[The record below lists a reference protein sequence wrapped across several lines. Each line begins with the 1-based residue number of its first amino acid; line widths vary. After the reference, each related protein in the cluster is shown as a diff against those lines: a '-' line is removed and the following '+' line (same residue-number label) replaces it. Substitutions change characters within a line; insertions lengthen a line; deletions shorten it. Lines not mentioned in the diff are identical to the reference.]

1 MQNFVEKM
9 LENFSPKLSEEYLQI
24 VLEREKE
31 AQELLEK
38 VKDTSP
44 EFYKKLCKLRGL
56 LSEYWKHFLHDRYY
70 EGFLCGVLSG
80 TESGGLYGGKGFAP
94 LRGGIAGSHGEY
106 WESRATADA
115 DSRYDLERLHLE
127 NSLGGEYARIADR
140 LDQCLSERHCMEDE
154 AYWDEG
160 MRTGIAVGKDAAELL
175 GMFIK

>member
-1 MQNFVEKM
+1 MGTKVNVIGKNTFM
-9 LENFSPKLSEEYLQI
+9 LTDRLIRVNQFLLVGEES
-24 VLEREKE
+24 
-31 AQELLEK
+31 ALLI
-38 VKDTSP
+38 DT
-44 EFYKKLCKLRGL
+44 G
-56 LSEYWKHFLHDRYY
+56 
-70 EGFLCGVLSG
+70 
-80 TESGGLYGGKGFAP
+80 YGGKGFAP

-127 NSLGGEYARIADR
+127 NSLGGEYAQIADR